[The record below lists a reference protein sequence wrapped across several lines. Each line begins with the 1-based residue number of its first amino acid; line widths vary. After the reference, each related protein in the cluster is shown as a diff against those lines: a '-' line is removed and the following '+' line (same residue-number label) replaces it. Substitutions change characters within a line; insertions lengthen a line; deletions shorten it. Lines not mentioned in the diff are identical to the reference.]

1 MILLLIILAY
11 ILINCYLLHRIY
23 KWLTACSDIFHSRR
37 FVIPYII
44 VYALLAL
51 SLLFAFLLP
60 SSGFQ
65 VAVKRVSNYWLGT
78 FIYIL
83 MFVAVTDV
91 CRLILKRIPGR
102 LHDFLFSRKG
112 YVFVGIFLTVLTLSF
127 SIYGSVNA
135 KVVRTTSYQVSVDKK
150 CPGID
155 QLKIALVADFHL
167 GYSVGNAQ
175 MSRMV
180 KKINEMEPDL
190 ILVAG
195 DIFDNDYDA
204 VQNPDKI
211 AATLAQMKSKYGVFG
226 VFGNHDVSERLLG
239 GFSVSSAEEEMRDP
253 RFDEFVRKAGIQ
265 ILDDQ
270 VICVEDAFYLVGR
283 KDAQKAGDGNGR
295 LSPGEILSQAD
306 TKLPV
311 IVMEHQPRQLQ
322 ELADAGADLQLCGHT
337 HDGQIFPGNLVIPFF
352 WENPCG
358 LLEKDQ
364 MYSIVTSGVGVW
376 GPAMR
381 VGTASEVCEITVK
394 FNNK

>member
-1 MILLLIILAY
+1 MILFLIIPAY
-11 ILINCYLLHRIY
+11 VLINCYLLHRIY

-37 FVIPYII
+37 FVIPYIS

-60 SSGFQ
+60 SSGLQ

-78 FIYIL
+78 FLYIL
-83 MFVAVTDV
+83 IFVTVADI

-102 LHDFLFSRKG
+102 LHNFFFSRKG
-112 YVFVGIFLTVLTLSF
+112 YVFVGIFLTALTAAF

-135 KVVRTTSYQVSVDKK
+135 KIVRSTPYQVAVDKE

-167 GYSVGNAQ
+167 GYSVGDAQ
-175 MSRMV
+175 MRRMV

-190 ILVAG
+190 ILIAG
-195 DIFDNDYDA
+195 DIFDNDYEA

-211 AATLAQMKSKYGVFG
+211 AATLAQMKSKYGVYG

-239 GFSVSSAEEEMRDP
+239 GFSVSSDKEDVRDP
-253 RFDEFVRKAGIQ
+253 RFDEFAQKAGIQ

-270 VICVEDAFYLVGR
+270 VICVENAFYLVGR
-283 KDAQKAGDGNGR
+283 KDAQKTGDGGGR
-295 LSPGEILSQAD
+295 LSPEKILSQTD
-306 TKLPV
+306 TELPV

-337 HDGQIFPGNLVIPFF
+337 HDGQIFPGNLVLPFF
-352 WENPCG
+352 WENPFG
-358 LLEKDQ
+358 LLKKDQ

-381 VGTASEVCEITVK
+381 VGTASEVCEITVD
-394 FNNK
+394 FNN